1 MSARLS
7 DDDDDDDGRTLA
19 LRGPL
24 EALLTAV
31 KAIPGDEIDPVE
43 AREALELL
51 AQLSAVLQAKAFGA
65 NSSSLL
71 ALPPEVLVHICRQL
85 PVFALA
91 AAAQTCR
98 CFGGARVKAQAQQPI
113 VEQALRLQEAERVPA
128 PIERRRMHD
137 SALTWRPCPGRVA
150 MSPAGASELLCNA
163 LRHCFRRSQ
172 VLAAARSHSVFL
184 SPTGRV
190 LTCGSSS
197 RTAPPDD
204 DDDDDDDD
212 EPCSAMLGQGQ
223 ARTEVAKP
231 EVVSPATSPIWPE
244 SDKRFIA
251 VAAGPT
257 CTLAVSD
264 IGEVF
269 SCGWGESLGRSASGG
284 DEDGHILSCIG
295 MLQRSFVV
303 ADPIVAVACGVQHCL
318 CLSERGVVRSW
329 GVGIEGALGHGK
341 HGGPSERSPTT
352 VEGLLSVRVVAV
364 AAGFHHSVALSACGI
379 AFSWGKAGTL
389 GLGETAH
396 LHSPHPI
403 KLLLRIASADNARI
417 CAIAAGG
424 SHSLALGH
432 TGSAYSWGSN
442 NEGQLGQG
450 LDAWRLRK
458 DEGQSPLP
466 DRVAAPLLGSAVDD
480 AAARVRFRAIACGAS
495 HSVALSA
502 AGEAF
507 AWGSSA
513 DGRLGVRLTQQGK
526 QKGHWRRRRGRGIVL
541 VPLRVQGPRDLVHVS
556 AGWAHTLASTHDG
569 RVYGWG
575 DVSDH
580 SLPHSL
586 GGQVVQDQMQV
597 DRPALAAGG
606 EAEAPPT
613 LYPPELRVRARESS

>member
-1 MSARLS
+1 
-7 DDDDDDDGRTLA
+7 
-19 LRGPL
+19 
-24 EALLTAV
+24 
-31 KAIPGDEIDPVE
+31 
-43 AREALELL
+43 
-51 AQLSAVLQAKAFGA
+51 
-65 NSSSLL
+65 
-71 ALPPEVLVHICRQL
+71 
-85 PVFALA
+85 
-91 AAAQTCR
+91 
-98 CFGGARVKAQAQQPI
+98 
-113 VEQALRLQEAERVPA
+113 
-128 PIERRRMHD
+128 
-137 SALTWRPCPGRVA
+137 
-150 MSPAGASELLCNA
+150 
-163 LRHCFRRSQ
+163 
-172 VLAAARSHSVFL
+172 
-184 SPTGRV
+184 
-190 LTCGSSS
+190 
-197 RTAPPDD
+197 
-204 DDDDDDDD
+204 
-212 EPCSAMLGQGQ
+212 MLGQGQ
-223 ARTEVAKP
+223 ARAEVAKP
-231 EVVSPATSPIWPE
+231 EVVSPATSPIWTE
-244 SDKRFIA
+244 SDKRFVA
-251 VAAGPT
+251 VAAGPH

-269 SCGWGESLGRSASGG
+269 SCGRGESLGRSASGG
-284 DEDGHILSCIG
+284 DEDGHTLSCIG

-417 CAIAAGG
+417 CAVAAGG

-541 VPLRVQGPRDLVHVS
+541 DPLRVQGPRDLVHVS

-586 GGQVVQDQMQV
+586 GGQVVQDHTQV
-597 DRPALAAGG
+597 DRPALAGGG

-613 LYPPELRVRARESS
+613 LYPPELCVRARESS